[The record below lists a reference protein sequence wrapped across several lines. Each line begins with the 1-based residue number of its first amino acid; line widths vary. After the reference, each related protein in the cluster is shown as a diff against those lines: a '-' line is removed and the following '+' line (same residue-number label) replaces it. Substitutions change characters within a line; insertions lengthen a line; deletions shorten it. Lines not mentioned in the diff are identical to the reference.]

1 MGKRGME
8 IGLTMTG
15 RTTEGMIETTVG
27 PRIRSGSMIS
37 SMGIRDVETTIGR
50 GRGKK
55 MSLHLI
61 LFPDLERETAQK
73 CFSTRKSLK
82 WIPLV

>member
-1 MGKRGME
+1 MGKKGME
-8 IGLTMTG
+8 TGLTMTG
-15 RTTEGMIETTVG
+15 RVAEGMIGITAG

-37 SMGIRDVETTIGR
+37 SMGIREREMMIDR

-55 MSLHLI
+55 MSLQPI
-61 LFPDLERETAQK
+61 LSPDLERETGQK

>member
-1 MGKRGME
+1 ME
-8 IGLTMTG
+8 TGLTMTG
-15 RTTEGMIETTVG
+15 RAVEGMIEITVG

-37 SMGIRDVETTIGR
+37 SMGIRDGETMIGR
-50 GRGKK
+50 ERGKK

-61 LFPDLERETAQK
+61 LSPDLEWETAQK

-82 WIPLV
+82 WILLV